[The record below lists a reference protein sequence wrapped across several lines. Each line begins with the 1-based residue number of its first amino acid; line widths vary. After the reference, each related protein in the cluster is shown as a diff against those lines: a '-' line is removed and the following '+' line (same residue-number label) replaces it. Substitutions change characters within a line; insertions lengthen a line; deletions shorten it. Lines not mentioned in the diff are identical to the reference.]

1 MDRYTDDEDAL
12 NAMAE
17 LGHYTEFYIRLRFPR
32 APDLLRSALVEANA
46 WRLGRLL
53 HRQRHPRRIDLTSEN
68 PQTSPIVSQPAET
81 EGSAP
86 GVLPERATINET
98 SRSASAPPVLVT
110 NETVVRASSAE
121 PAAEVPR
128 APSTIFDKISAFPP
142 KPATNECPYCGV
154 IIEFETTA
162 EWHNH
167 VMDDLEPFICV
178 FAPCLEAS
186 QYGNGPPKFGT
197 IDAWISHMQDVHSD
211 TWVCLAPR
219 HDITV
224 FHREIEYRQH
234 VINQHAVPEEHVATI
249 TNAARRPII
258 AKKLEGSP
266 FGDAL
271 QHPEGSESSD
281 VFSSKALEMRVA
293 ADMLHVALLTLQ
305 KLPDEADG
313 NSEEVDGD
321 QTRLGILARLLQ
333 LIHRVLED
341 EGYDL

>member
-1 MDRYTDDEDAL
+1 MSIIRTIIGKAVTRLLRLSRTIRDSAEPGRALEMDRYTDDEDAL

-162 EWHNH
+162 EW
-167 VMDDLEPFICV
+167 
-178 FAPCLEAS
+178 
-186 QYGNGPPKFGT
+186 Q
-197 IDAWISHMQDVHSD
+197 
-211 TWVCLAPR
+211 
-219 HDITV
+219 
-224 FHREIEYRQH
+224 
-234 VINQHAVPEEHVATI
+234 
-249 TNAARRPII
+249 
-258 AKKLEGSP
+258 
-266 FGDAL
+266 
-271 QHPEGSESSD
+271 
-281 VFSSKALEMRVA
+281 
-293 ADMLHVALLTLQ
+293 
-305 KLPDEADG
+305 
-313 NSEEVDGD
+313 
-321 QTRLGILARLLQ
+321 
-333 LIHRVLED
+333 
-341 EGYDL
+341 